1 MKLKIEVDIDYLSD
15 EDGSLDQQIQERIA
29 QNIIER
35 VSKESIGKIEARVSQ
50 IMDKRVDEVV
60 NTAYHEMM
68 GKEIA
73 ITNGWGDTIQ
83 SFPNAAEMIKSKF
96 DNWLTEKVDD
106 SGNRSSYNGQT
117 RLDLIIKKQLD
128 KVAADFTKNAIKEVT
143 EKIKTV
149 LSDDLKLALGDR
161 LINMMELDKIINNNK
176 LLAK

>member
-35 VSKESIGKIEARVSQ
+35 VSKDSIGKIEARVSKT
-50 IMDKRVDEVV
+50 MDQRVDEVV
-60 NTAYHEMM
+60 NAAYQEMM
-68 GKEIA
+68 GKEIT
-73 ITNGWGDTIQ
+73 ITNGWGDTVQ
-83 SFPNAAEMIKSKF
+83 QFPNAAEMIKAKF
-96 DNWLTEKVDD
+96 DTWLTEKVDD
-106 SGNRSSYNGQT
+106 HGSKTTYNGQT

-128 KVAADFTKNAIKEVT
+128 KAAAEFTKNAIKEVT

-176 LLAK
+176 LLGK